1 MIAEPATTLTDYAI
15 AVESL
20 LFALLLLRFGRVEEF
35 WSAAF
40 CSVSFAALCGGT
52 YHGFDEMLPQAS
64 LDYLWQGVVL
74 ALASASFW
82 TVAAAAWKSVPAW
95 RWGLLGLAALK
106 LAVALALNQTKADFI
121 VSVIDYLS
129 ALAIALVLYLWQ
141 SRQRSLE
148 GLGWITSGIT
158 TSGIAG
164 AALIVPWPQWILF
177 SAEAGYHLIQMV
189 GLYFLYQGIWRN
201 AKYR

>member
-40 CSVSFAALCGGT
+40 CSVSFAAVCGGT
-52 YHGFDEMLPQAS
+52 YHGFREMLPPAS
-64 LDYLWQGVVL
+64 LDYLWRGVVL

-82 TVAAAAWKSVPAW
+82 TVVAAAWKSVPAW

-106 LAVALALNQTKADFI
+106 LVVALALNQTKSDFI

-129 ALAIALVLYLWQ
+129 ALAIALLLYFWQ
-141 SRQRSLE
+141 SRKRYLA
-148 GLGWITSGIT
+148 GLGWIMSGIT

-164 AALIVPWPQWILF
+164 AALIVPWPQWIHF

-201 AKYR
+201 AQYR